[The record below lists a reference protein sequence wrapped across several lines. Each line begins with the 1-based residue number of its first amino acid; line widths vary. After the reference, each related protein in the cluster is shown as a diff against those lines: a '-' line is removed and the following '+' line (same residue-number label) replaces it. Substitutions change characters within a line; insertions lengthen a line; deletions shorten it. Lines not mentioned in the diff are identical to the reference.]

1 MKKFIFPILLAIG
14 LISCEQKRFKDSTL
28 DESIES
34 IAIES
39 TLKQTNKQFIHK
51 SHIDGEVKDVLK
63 STLNIEKSVIDLG
76 GYITTS
82 KINSE
87 LKSKTIEPISADS
100 AKEIKIFKTVAEIHV
115 NVPQIYLSQFLAN
128 VNAEIEYLNTRVI
141 EATDITYQGQE
152 LSLDEK
158 RLIQTQKKLDT
169 VNIPNK
175 NKQRLIKQQDH
186 IQYNLD
192 HTKLAQAILSDKIK
206 FSTVS
211 INLIGK
217 DTFQENI
224 VPNTDHYQ
232 LYNNNHLFYRL
243 KTAFVSGWIILQTII
258 VTLCYLWPIVI
269 LALIGFIIYK
279 KYKNKLEKVNKMS
292 K

>member
-1 MKKFIFPILLAIG
+1 MKKFIFPILLAIS

-51 SHIDGEVKDVLK
+51 AHIDGEVKDVLK

-100 AKEIKIFKTVAEIHV
+100 AKEIKIFKTLAEIHV

-186 IQYNLD
+186 IQLNLD

>member
-34 IAIES
+34 MAIES

>member
-1 MKKFIFPILLAIG
+1 MKKFIFPIILAIG

-34 IAIES
+34 ITIES

-51 SHIDGEVKDVLK
+51 AHIDGEVKDVLK
-63 STLNIEKSVIDLG
+63 STLNIERSVIDLG

-100 AKEIKIFKTVAEIHV
+100 AKEIKIFKTLAEIQV
-115 NVPQIYLSQFLAN
+115 KVPQIYLSQFLAN

-186 IQYNLD
+186 IQLNLD

-206 FSTVS
+206 FLTVS

-269 LALIGFIIYK
+269 LAFISFILYK
-279 KYKNKLEKVNKMS
+279 KYKKEIRKS